1 MEELQAL
8 RQEIATRANAAQS
21 REAASAGRS
30 ATLLAIVACG
40 AVAGVIGW
48 NLSVRRRER
57 ESEEDPL
64 FQFF

>member
-8 RQEIATRANAAQS
+8 RHEIATRANAAQS

-30 ATLLAIVACG
+30 ATLLAMVACG

-48 NLSVRRRER
+48 NLSVRRER
-57 ESEEDPL
+57 ESEDPL